1 MKIVNDVCPFKKS
14 KYTNSRPPWIT
25 HELME
30 LAKDRDYFMTL
41 ARRKPTEDIVQR
53 AKALRNEAKSAF
65 KRAKE
70 EFVKSRLEEHQD
82 NPKEFWQELANVIPT
97 GHQLNS
103 NIILNDE
110 NWEVLSKDNTP
121 NYVNDY
127 FSTIGQKLLED
138 IRDLMDAQKQT
149 INKAMDQNPQ
159 QLPLIE
165 IVHFSLEDVIRQI
178 NKIDIYKASGMPEI
192 SSRIVKHAFSVIPD
206 RIQHLFNCSLR
217 RGIFTK
223 AWKHGTVIP
232 IPKIHNPN
240 SPSDLRPVILLPI
253 PGKMMEHL
261 VHEKLSTYL
270 EENRVISCEH
280 NGFRKNHVTKDT
292 IFKLL
297 NHIFDNLNKRKST
310 LATFIDF
317 KKAFDTLDHNILQSK
332 LQNLS
337 LSRNLFQLL
346 CNYLSDR
353 SQHTYINNACSDI

>member
-1 MKIVNDVCPFKKS
+1 M
-14 KYTNSRPPWIT
+14 
-25 HELME
+25 
-30 LAKDRDYFMTL
+30 
-41 ARRKPTEDIVQR
+41 
-53 AKALRNEAKSAF
+53 
-65 KRAKE
+65 
-70 EFVKSRLEEHQD
+70 
-82 NPKEFWQELANVIPT
+82 
-97 GHQLNS
+97 NS

-232 IPKIHNPN
+232 IPKNHNPN
-240 SPSDLRPVILLPI
+240 SPSDLRPVTLLPI

-270 EENRVISCEH
+270 EENRVIPCEH
-280 NGFRKNHVTKDT
+280 NGFRKNHGTKDT
-292 IFKLL
+292 IIKLL

-310 LATFIDF
+310 LAIFIDF